1 MTMKEFKKYLDNL
14 IKQKKKE
21 LKELTNDKFNSRHS
35 LTYQAHLNILIREYE
50 DMRKVINS

>member
-14 IKQKKKE
+14 IEQKKKE
-21 LKELTNDKFNSRHS
+21 LKEITKDKFNSRHC